1 MAQDNIK
8 NLYDALKG
16 DYDLGSEQDFRNSLK
31 EANNRRNLYKA
42 ISGSYDWVVSR
53 ISTAHLDMVNLK
65 ASKQQVRP
73 RSRL

>member
-31 EANNRRNLYKA
+31 DANKRRNLYKA

-65 ASKQQVRP
+65 ANKQQVRP